1 MKINRIQ
8 DDGSFEEN
16 TLKDSLK
23 INKQDD
29 GSFQVEWDRNDPN
42 WKFMNDLTTEEI
54 ESIVQEAIKHDQNE
68 RQRQQPQL
76 FVD

>member
-1 MKINRIQ
+1 MQ
-8 DDGSFEEN
+8 
-16 TLKDSLK
+16 DSLK

-76 FVD
+76 FVE

>member
-1 MKINRIQ
+1 MQQNV
-8 DDGSFEEN
+8 
-16 TLKDSLK
+16 DSLK
-23 INKQDD
+23 INRNDD
-29 GSFQVEWDRNDPN
+29 GSFSCEWDRNDPN

>member
-54 ESIVQEAIKHDQNE
+54 ESIVQEAIKHDENE

>member
-1 MKINRIQ
+1 MQ
-8 DDGSFEEN
+8 
-16 TLKDSLK
+16 DSLK

-29 GSFQVEWDRNDPN
+29 GSFQVELDRNDPN
-42 WKFMNDLTTEEI
+42 WKFMNDLTSEEI

-76 FVD
+76 FVE

>member
-1 MKINRIQ
+1 MKKMQ
-8 DDGSFEEN
+8 
-16 TLKDSLK
+16 DSLK

-29 GSFQVEWDRNDPN
+29 GTFQVEWDRNDPN
-42 WKFMNDLTTEEI
+42 WKFMNDLTSEEI

-76 FVD
+76 FVE